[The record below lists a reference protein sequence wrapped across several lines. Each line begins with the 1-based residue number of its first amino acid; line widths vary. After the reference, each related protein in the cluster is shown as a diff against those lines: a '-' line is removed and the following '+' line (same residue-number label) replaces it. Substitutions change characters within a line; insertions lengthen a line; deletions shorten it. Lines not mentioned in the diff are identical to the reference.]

1 MKLFCRTVD
10 SSTDMDPFIVNSPGH
25 VKPIVKDDG
34 EKEDSGVKEDKEE
47 KEEKTQ
53 DRTDDKQVDENVPVK
68 QGREEKEEQRAK
80 VGVLVRQDTVIKEPL
95 DAAMAEL
102 AASIDGLEVVTPR
115 GGGEEPVEVRAPAC
129 IVPTSDF
136 EEEWRSESEDG
147 DAGEQLVQVVVRMAG
162 VPETSMLLR
171 VGRQG
176 VEKLNTV
183 DSASLSPKWRRT
195 MVPIIIGE
203 MPTNAANSRSSGKK
217 VAEEEE
223 EEGGG
228 EGPEFADSSA
238 LGDLVCLSSPHQGP
252 GDSRRSVS
260 PLRLGLQQTRRRG
273 RGVQTEAP
281 PLLTTN
287 EVGTATEHSAA
298 ESEESVV
305 TKPEVE
311 VTKEGEVTKANAN
324 LDVELKETFVKE
336 TQTEDVGGEERE
348 VQTEDMEGEDEGTQT
363 IPIAM
368 SQATMQT
375 EPQPIQVSLEV
386 HLQLNESIQP
396 KVH

>member
-1 MKLFCRTVD
+1 MKA
-10 SSTDMDPFIVNSPGH
+10 
-25 VKPIVKDDG
+25 IVKNDG
-34 EKEDSGVKEDKEE
+34 EKQDIGVKEDNEE

-53 DRTDDKQVDENVPVK
+53 DTTENKQFDENVPVK
-68 QGREEKEEQRAK
+68 QAREEKVDQRAK
-80 VGVLVRQDTVIKEPL
+80 PGVLVRQDTVIKEPL

-102 AASIDGLEVVTPR
+102 AASIDGLDMVTPR
-115 GGGEEPVEVRAPAC
+115 GGDKDPVEKVRAPAC
-129 IVPTSDF
+129 LVPTSDF

-171 VGRQG
+171 VGRHG
-176 VEKLNTV
+176 VEKLNIV

-238 LGDLVCLSSPHQGP
+238 LGDLDRLASPHQGP
-252 GDSRRSVS
+252 GHSGRSVS
-260 PLRLGLQQTRRRG
+260 PLRLGAQTQRRG
-273 RGVQTEAP
+273 RGVQTEHP

-287 EVGTATEHSAA
+287 EVGTATDPSAA

-305 TKPEVE
+305 KEPEVE
-311 VTKEGEVTKANAN
+311 VTKEGEVTKENVD
-324 LDVELKETFVKE
+324 LDVELKESFVKE

-348 VQTEDMEGEDEGTQT
+348 VQTEDMEGADEGTQT
-363 IPIAM
+363 IPVAM

-375 EPQPIQVSLEV
+375 EPQPIQVSTATQEF
-386 HLQLNESIQP
+386 IPP
-396 KVH
+396 KINLMKSHFFQIYSFAKYT